1 MLAYEVVSQCNSVI
15 MHKITSKRDMEFLRG
30 VLRVSNDTFYLQMS
44 ALEKQ
49 HAIVCGEAFPND
61 SIVRIHDARPLP
73 RSNDPKIGDIFPF
86 EQGASDEVKQA
97 PIECDTFG
105 AIELGEIGMPDEKD
119 ECDELIGQLLESPNF
134 QTTHTL
140 IAKLKKNDYW
150 TAHQIDELCR
160 AVIENSQVGWVIGD
174 SDVCSFYR
182 GILADITDR
191 SGNMNTVYDMVFE
204 AEEDQRGN
212 DWKELET
219 ERIIDKELPF

>member
-1 MLAYEVVSQCNSVI
+1 MLP
-15 MHKITSKRDMEFLRG
+15 H
-30 VLRVSNDTFYLQMS
+30 
-44 ALEKQ
+44 
-49 HAIVCGEAFPND
+49 
-61 SIVRIHDARPLP
+61 
-73 RSNDPKIGDIFPF
+73 IFPF